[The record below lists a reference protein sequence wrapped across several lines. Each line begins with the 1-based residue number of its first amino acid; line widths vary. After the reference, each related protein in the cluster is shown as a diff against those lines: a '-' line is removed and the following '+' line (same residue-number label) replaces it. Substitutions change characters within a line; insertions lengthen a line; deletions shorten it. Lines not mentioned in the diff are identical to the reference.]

1 MPELTQCV
9 LAVVAGLD
17 LSLVNL
23 SLSSFLTSTSSTSSS
38 ASSSAVVRVMQSE
51 FGASLVLGLVRRGQ
65 KLAESSQDPPNRA
78 YEEWYDWLYLWHSF
92 SWRFCMCVQLQVHCV
107 IPLIGHDYEKFFLMV
122 HLIACECSFLSFIS
136 SLHDCVVLCMKGAA
150 MHRNIIITPHA
161 CAGVK
166 WSVVS
171 SLSLLSSWTQKSPNL
186 EMYAPERVVSTTNM
200 LNLARNWLQYV
211 QNQVARPARVINRV
225 F

>member
-23 SLSSFLTSTSSTSSS
+23 SLSSLLTSTSSTSS

-78 YEEWYDWLYLWHSF
+78 YEEWY
-92 SWRFCMCVQLQVHCV
+92 V
-107 IPLIGHDYEKFFLMV
+107 
-122 HLIACECSFLSFIS
+122 
-136 SLHDCVVLCMKGAA
+136 
-150 MHRNIIITPHA
+150 
-161 CAGVK
+161 
-166 WSVVS
+166 
-171 SLSLLSSWTQKSPNL
+171 
-186 EMYAPERVVSTTNM
+186 
-200 LNLARNWLQYV
+200 
-211 QNQVARPARVINRV
+211 
-225 F
+225 

>member
-78 YEEWYDWLYLWHSF
+78 YEEWYD
-92 SWRFCMCVQLQVHCV
+92 
-107 IPLIGHDYEKFFLMV
+107 
-122 HLIACECSFLSFIS
+122 
-136 SLHDCVVLCMKGAA
+136 
-150 MHRNIIITPHA
+150 
-161 CAGVK
+161 
-166 WSVVS
+166 
-171 SLSLLSSWTQKSPNL
+171 
-186 EMYAPERVVSTTNM
+186 
-200 LNLARNWLQYV
+200 
-211 QNQVARPARVINRV
+211 
-225 F
+225 